1 MGDEY
6 LTNFLQSGVVE
17 LFRSHLL
24 SFCHNYVCSDPT
36 YFVFSRIHK
45 DVYGDTSLRIQNLEM
60 LVKQL
65 KAYYQ
70 VRVPRVACFDKGYIC
85 FGFALWGSVLN
96 IASIFYRPT
105 FLQCVVCTC
114 VKNAISSSKANVTD
128 FGVIFEIPEIG
139 LISEIWD
146 SLCVWQICRRFNS
159 DSMSERL
166 C

>member
-45 DVYGDTSLRIQNLEM
+45 DVYGDTSLRIQNFEM

-70 VRVPRVACFDKGYIC
+70 VRVPRVTCFDKGHIC
-85 FGFALWGSVLN
+85 FGFALWG
-96 IASIFYRPT
+96 IKCAEYCKY
-105 FLQCVVCTC
+105 FLSTNFLAMC
-114 VKNAISSSKANVTD
+114 
-128 FGVIFEIPEIG
+128 GMH
-139 LISEIWD
+139 
-146 SLCVWQICRRFNS
+146 LC
-159 DSMSERL
+159 
-166 C
+166 